1 MKKAEVLSPAGS
13 MESLIAAIEGGCDA
27 VYLSGTLYGARS
39 YAANFNNEELKEAV
53 EYAHLYGVR
62 VYVTIN
68 ILIYESEVKNFL
80 KYIEYLQEI
89 SVDAVIVQDIGMMDL
104 LRQKYPKLE
113 IHASTQMHI
122 HNLEGAKLVE
132 SLGLKRAV
140 LARETPVN
148 LIKEIKENTN
158 IELEIFVHGALCIC
172 YSGQC
177 LMSSLIGGRSGN
189 RGTCAQCCRQPY
201 SLISNDKVISKEEYL
216 LSTKDLN
223 TLDNLDQLLKIG
235 VNSLKIEGRM
245 KRPEYVYWVT
255 KMYRKAVDSFYE
267 TGKCHISEAD
277 IYELKKLFNRQF
289 TKGFIFGESHQNF
302 INSYRPNHLGVD
314 LGTVLSSSDKAIV
327 VKLNSTLHVQ
337 DGIRILMDKEDYGL
351 TVIKMF
357 KKGKS
362 VEEAY
367 KGDIVEI
374 SSTKRVSK
382 GAAVLKTSDY
392 NQLKNIQKIIKDK
405 QRKVNISMYLEAR
418 LSSNLKLV
426 INDGINEVELF
437 SDYLVQES
445 QNMPTTKDDITKQL
459 SKLGNTIYSIK
470 ELELSLDNNIFIP
483 VKILNDLRREAV
495 EKLNSKRMYKLP
507 IEFGVYERLVPNFSC
522 DKFKSVFVHSYEEYK
537 QIKNKQF
544 DFIYMNEDL
553 YTSVDEPK
561 KILKISRVLE
571 KHKDYDINLLVGELG
586 SVNKYNNIITDFSLN
601 VVNSY
606 SVAFLHSLG
615 VNKVTLSYELNDYQI
630 EKIIQSYHE
639 RYNAHPNLE
648 LIVGGKIE
656 AMIMKYKLLSNY
668 KLDNSAYLKDK
679 YNNKFFVEEK
689 DNLTYIYHFEDRKVK
704 DYDKYYEMGINWLRF

>member
-39 YAANFNNEELKEAV
+39 YAANFNNEELKLAV

-132 SLGLKRAV
+132 ILGLKRAV
-140 LARETPVN
+140 LARETPIE
-148 LIKEIKENTN
+148 LIKEVKDNTN
-158 IELEIFVHGALCIC
+158 IELEIFVHGALCIS

-201 SLISNDKVISKEEYL
+201 SLIVDGKEIKKDEYL

-223 TLDNLDQLLKIG
+223 TLRNLEQLLKIG

-255 KMYRKAVDSFYE
+255 KIYRKAVDSFYE
-267 TGKCHISEAD
+267 TGKCEICLD
-277 IYELKKLFNRQF
+277 DMYELKKLFNRKF
-289 TKGFIFGESHQNF
+289 TKGFIFNEEHQNF
-302 INSYRPNHLGVD
+302 THTYRPNHLGVN
-314 LGTVLSSSDKAIV
+314 LGVVISSTEKRMSI
-327 VKLNSTLHVQ
+327 KLNSNLHVQ
-337 DGIRILMDKEDYGL
+337 DGIRILMNKEDYGL
-351 TVIKMF
+351 NVVKMF
-357 KKGKS
+357 KNGKQ

-367 KGDIVEI
+367 KGDTVEI
-374 SSTKRVSK
+374 ISAQKVSI
-382 GAAVLKTSDY
+382 GAEVLKTSDSQ
-392 NQLKNIQKIIKDK
+392 QLKSIQNMINAKN
-405 QRKVNISMYLEAR
+405 RKVPISILLESK
-418 LSSNLKLV
+418 LNSNLKL
-426 INDGINEVELF
+426 ILTDGVNKVDVV
-437 SDYLVQES
+437 SDYIVQES
-445 QNMPTTKDDITKQL
+445 KKIPTTKEDLIKQI
-459 SKLGNTIYSIK
+459 SKLGNTVYSIK
-470 ELELSLDNNIFIP
+470 ELNIDFDSNIFVP
-483 VKILNDLRREAV
+483 VKILNDLRRQGV
-495 EKLNSKRMYKLP
+495 EELNCKRLYKLP
-507 IEFGVYERLVPNFSC
+507 IEKAEYKRLVPNF
-522 DKFKSVFVHSYEEYK
+522 DQGRYKSILLNNIKEYEK
-537 QIKNKQF
+537 IKTKKY
-544 DFIYMNEDL
+544 DLIYVCEDL
-553 YTSVDEPK
+553 YNLLDESN
-561 KILKISRVLE
+561 KILKIPRVIE
-571 KHKDYDINLLVGELG
+571 KHKEYAETLLVGELG
-586 SVNKYNNIITDFSLN
+586 SVNKYKNVITDFSLN

-630 EKIIQSYHE
+630 EKIIQSYHD
-639 RYNAHPNLE
+639 RYNSHPNLE

-656 AMIMKYKLLSNY
+656 AMIMKYKLLNNY
-668 KLDNSAYLKDK
+668 SSDSQVQLKDK
-679 YNNKFFVEEK
+679 YNNKFLIEEK
-689 DNLTYIYHFEDRKVK
+689 QGLTYIYHFEDRKLE
-704 DYDKYYEMGINWLRF
+704 DYDKYYELGINWLRF